1 MESVQQITSKF
12 IKYFEEKCGLNDWM
26 SYVNEIFEQMNFW
39 SGSLD
44 QFIYLAW
51 WLLAC
56 ACSWLDLM
64 IETSHM
70 ILVCLMT
77 TRFVCTTFKPLS
89 LILWLQDIK
98 EAIFHVLTY
107 FYIIFIYN
115 RIWYKNMTSS
125 LDRRKTIWWSIQ
137 HQLYSY

>member
-77 TRFVCTTFKPLS
+77 TRFVF
-89 LILWLQDIK
+89 
-98 EAIFHVLTY
+98 VLNPYHWYYGYRISKRRY
-107 FYIIFIYN
+107 FMYHIHIIFIYN